1 MTFVI
6 DLSTWNTLLI
16 TLAVELKACF
26 NSFLGLKDICQCHNL
41 DLGRHELKKSEWA
54 KWMGDKCWFINK
66 YQSRSYFMGLTHT
79 ILPTHNTI
87 KKMNLREEFS
97 CQNEIWYCRIFYGW
111 IVDTC
116 VFSRVKTFFSLDLS
130 HTDEHNNVNYKS
142 LEHCIWLCSFLYSVR
157 MTKRN
162 LYDGFEGTYDV
173 LFFKA

>member
-1 MTFVI
+1 M
-6 DLSTWNTLLI
+6 TLLTCLLEI
-16 TLAVELKACF
+16 HYLAVDLKACF

-116 VFSRVKTFFSLDLS
+116 VFSRVKTFFLWIYLIQMNITMSITRALNIAFDYAVFY
-130 HTDEHNNVNYKS
+130 TV
-142 LEHCIWLCSFLYSVR
+142 
-157 MTKRN
+157 
-162 LYDGFEGTYDV
+162 
-173 LFFKA
+173 